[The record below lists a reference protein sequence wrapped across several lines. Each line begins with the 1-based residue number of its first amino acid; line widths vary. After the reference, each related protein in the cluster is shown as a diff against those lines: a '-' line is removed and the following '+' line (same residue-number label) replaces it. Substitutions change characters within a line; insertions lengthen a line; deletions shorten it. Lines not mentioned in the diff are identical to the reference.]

1 MRSKYGFEEC
11 EERLKGAVA
20 AAGMR
25 LFAEIDHG
33 GNAADIGVKL
43 RRAKVLIFGNPGA
56 GSLLMQENIEI
67 SYDLPLRVA
76 IWETDDR
83 NGTMVAYRT
92 PGEIAKEHGV
102 THPIAAKMDEN
113 FANVLDGIS

>member
-43 RRAKVLIFGNPGA
+43 RRAKVFIFGNPRA